1 MICLSLGQVELSKN
15 SSQCESLNGSKIQIK
30 GDNPPG
36 TLRKNEACI
45 FTEALGLHPI
55 LTVEDGDPRSPFT
68 SPRQP
73 PVCSASWDRSLLEA
87 NPLVRSSGT
96 LQAGSATAFSAN
108 SAFNVMGLSVLDL
121 NGFYVSIGSL
131 AGVAGATVSLGAHTL
146 TAGGSNTSTTYA
158 GLITGTGGLTKVG
171 SGTLTLSGTST
182 YTGPTNINAG
192 VLVEGALKTLR
203 LHRLRVAEQMY

>member
-30 GDNPPG
+30 GTTPQDPEEERSVYFHRGPWLTSNV
-36 TLRKNEACI
+36 
-45 FTEALGLHPI
+45 

-108 SAFNVMGLSVLDL
+108 SAFNVMGLSV
-121 NGFYVSIGSL
+121 
-131 AGVAGATVSLGAHTL
+131 
-146 TAGGSNTSTTYA
+146 
-158 GLITGTGGLTKVG
+158 
-171 SGTLTLSGTST
+171 
-182 YTGPTNINAG
+182 
-192 VLVEGALKTLR
+192 
-203 LHRLRVAEQMY
+203 